1 MSRMNKLAHVE
12 GGMQCHSNS
21 HSPRYSSAPPHLIQ
35 NQRDVSTSCA
45 RPGLKKGFKNR
56 YDVLS
61 VFISLSNTLCV
72 LSFSH
77 SFACLLHP
85 ALSIYTYLRFL
96 FYKPAALSLKQRTVK
111 WI

>member
-1 MSRMNKLAHVE
+1 MNKLAHVE

-45 RPGLKKGFKNR
+45 RPGLKKGCKNR

-72 LSFSH
+72 LSFSIPLLVYSTRPFLSTH
-77 SFACLLHP
+77 IYGFSFINLQH
-85 ALSIYTYLRFL
+85 YL
-96 FYKPAALSLKQRTVK
+96 
-111 WI
+111 